1 MRSRADLRHGGEWLL
16 RATLVAVLAFAQ
28 WQSMRRVET
37 RAGTRRVSSET
48 LDAEVTRALTTK
60 DRVAFDLSVTAT
72 LSRADR
78 DVLVALRRAGLPV
91 RWHGDVP
98 PLALQVARD
107 REPDARA
114 RLLLVGG
121 GPDAVSLT
129 DSAGPL
135 ETVRAAT
142 GTTVD
147 VGTLVGAVRARRG
160 RFEARSA
167 VLAATPPRA
176 VLVLGRAG
184 WESKFVMSAL
194 TESGWTVRAR
204 IPTAPGID
212 VRDDALFPLD
222 TARYDAVVALDSS
235 AADVGPA
242 IVKFVADGGGLVVG
256 ASALAIGPLRPLVPA
271 RASDRRAGR
280 ILLANDTV
288 TTADLPLRPLATL
301 RSDAL
306 SLRHEAAG
314 PVLVARRAGLGRVL
328 AVGYDE
334 SWRWRM
340 LGGTSGLAAHRA
352 WWSRAVGSV
361 APERAELPIA
371 TGVDAA
377 PRAALI
383 DALGPS
389 SPGDVTGAH
398 APDRARLPFILL
410 IVAAAALLAETASR
424 RFRGER

>member
-1 MRSRADLRHGGEWLL
+1 MTLL
-16 RATLVAVLAFAQ
+16 AALVYAL
-28 WQSMRRVET
+28 WQGKRRVESRPYT
-37 RAGTRRVSSET
+37 RGVSPET
-48 LDAEVTRALTTK
+48 LDAEFRRALSAD
-60 DRVAFDLSVTAT
+60 DRVAFALTVDAT

-78 DVLVALRRAGLPV
+78 DALVALRRAGIPV
-91 RWHGDVP
+91 RWYGSVP
-98 PLALQVARD
+98 PLALEVARY

-121 GPDAVSLT
+121 GNDAVSLT

-160 RFEARSA
+160 RFEARSR
-167 VLAATPPRA
+167 VPAATPPRA

-184 WESKFVMSAL
+184 WESKFVLAAL
-194 TESGWTVRAR
+194 TESGWLVRAR
-204 IPTAPGID
+204 ISTAPGVD
-212 VRDDALFPLD
+212 VRDDGLLPLD

-235 AADVGPA
+235 AADLGPA
-242 IVKFVADGGGLVVG
+242 IVKFVALGGGLVVG
-256 ASALAIGPLRPLVPA
+256 SGALAIDPIRQLAPA
-271 RASDRRAGR
+271 RAGDRKAGR

-288 TTADLPLRPLATL
+288 TTADLPLRPLASL
-301 RSDAL
+301 RADAL
-306 SLRHEAAG
+306 SLRQEAAV

-340 LGGTSGLAAHRA
+340 LGGASGLAAHRA

-361 APERAELPIA
+361 APERGDDAMA
-371 TGVDAA
+371 NDGDAA

-383 DALGPS
+383 DALGPAS
-389 SPGDVTGAH
+389 SNDVTGVRE
-398 APDRARLPFILL
+398 PDDARLPFILL
-410 IVAAAALLAETASR
+410 IVVAAALLAETASR
-424 RFRGER
+424 RFRGAR